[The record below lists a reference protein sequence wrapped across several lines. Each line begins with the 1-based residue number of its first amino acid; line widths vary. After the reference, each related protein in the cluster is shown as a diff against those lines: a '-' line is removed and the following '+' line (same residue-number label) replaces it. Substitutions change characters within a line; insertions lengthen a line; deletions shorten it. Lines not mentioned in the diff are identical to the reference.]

1 MNHNVTKSNGVM
13 SPRCYL
19 FYQFFGCRVCRL
31 TRLVG
36 SNEHGLHEKLENRL
50 FRRSLLKNLTGS
62 ILLRLVVQQHYA
74 PVVKRGE
81 QGRNRDFEC
90 QQSSDSCIGDQPS
103 IYSLILAQQ
112 SAPLLV
118 FPWSSYSHSKYEH
131 DRSCGI
137 VRHYLDCVWKRRIK
151 VHNHRRT
158 QYNYLIF
165 DFND

>member
-36 SNEHGLHEKLENRL
+36 SNEHGLHEKLKNRL

-62 ILLRLVVQQHYA
+62 ILLRLAVQQHYA
-74 PVVKRGE
+74 PVLKRGE

-103 IYSLILAQQ
+103 IQLDIIAQHRCWFFLGQ
-112 SAPLLV
+112 VIPI
-118 FPWSSYSHSKYEH
+118 
-131 DRSCGI
+131 RNMNTI
-137 VRHYLDCVWKRRIK
+137 VVAA
-151 VHNHRRT
+151 
-158 QYNYLIF
+158 QF
-165 DFND
+165 DIIQTACRKEGLKCIIIDVRNIII